1 MNTTARSTLDAYYAH
16 APEQLDILPEN
27 LWAAARYIY
36 SKNPPTDTASQF
48 SIVYPLKATMVSN
61 IRVGAAR
68 TSRIPLRIGPA
79 LVWLIDRTTVSP
91 KRCLQV
97 LTTCGPGAG
106 LEVYA
111 LLFAER
117 AVEVTSWFP
126 KVHAWRKDLAYGLR
140 PAAASK
146 LEADLATFLDRYP
159 DCPSPL
165 ELSGLKT
172 WALESG
178 NLLGRYFLDKFTF
191 GVNLLDGKVNI
202 SFLDYI
208 VETIGWSELLQ
219 AIGRRVFN
227 WHSRPELDRLQ
238 ILDKPWESYNQLLE
252 GIKAALRGT
261 HPEVP
266 RPDLLFHDTAT
277 TPIPPPVMAEVIR
290 ACGRDTRFL
299 GIVHGIEALG
309 ALKEACEAARV
320 PLHVLQ
326 EAEAYRP
333 RSVGFMFL
341 VGNWPFAQKRRRHAQ
356 KRLSNTSSDAL
367 IPVGA

>member
-1 MNTTARSTLDAYYAH
+1 MNATARSTQDAYYAH

-27 LWAAARYIY
+27 PWAAARYIY
-36 SKNPPTDTASQF
+36 SKNPPTDTARQF
-48 SIVYPLKATMVSN
+48 SIVYPIKATMVSN

-79 LVWLIDRTTVSP
+79 LVWLIDRTAVSP
-91 KRCLQV
+91 MRCLQV
-97 LTTCGPGAG
+97 LTTGGPGAG

-146 LEADLATFLDRYP
+146 LEADLATFLERYP
-159 DCPSPL
+159 DYPSPL
-165 ELSGLKT
+165 ELSRLKA

-178 NLLGRYFLDKFTF
+178 NLLGRYFLDKFTV
-191 GVNLLDGKVNI
+191 GVNLLDGKTNI
-202 SFLDYI
+202 SYLDYI
-208 VETIGWSELLQ
+208 VETHGWSKLLQ
-219 AIGRRVFN
+219 AISRRVFN

-238 ILDKPWESYNQLLE
+238 ILDKPWKSPDQVLA

-266 RPDLLFHDTAT
+266 RPDLLFHDAAT

-290 ACGRDTRFL
+290 ACGRGTRFM
-299 GIVHGIEALG
+299 GIVHGIEPLG
-309 ALKEACEAARV
+309 ALKEACKAARV

-326 EAEAYRP
+326 ESEAYRP

-341 VGNWPFAQKRRRHAQ
+341 VGNWPFARKCRHLRSKTA
-356 KRLSNTSSDAL
+356 
-367 IPVGA
+367 